1 LTALAHLSGKLPK
14 PPAFVILAAVLATV
28 GTPATP
34 SADPVAATNAGG
46 PRSDRFGIFDV
57 SSDRRTVETLDRLGV
72 GWVRVQRQM
81 GEAGGARRIDRIAS
95 MAGILAE
102 RGIGLWL
109 TVYHRDSTNIL
120 DAGTVGYANATRGGF
135 PPRDGAVYQE
145 RLKRGVGR
153 IVEAHHAAGRDP
165 GRWLVVQIG
174 NEVLPR
180 DVYPPD
186 RKVRF
191 WHGTAEQY
199 LWTLSLGY
207 AAVKAID
214 PAIPVAAAGISSAAL
229 EAIGRDQRRIAAWNE
244 RLLTRGRFDWADVH
258 LRHAITD
265 IPAKMRWV
273 RQFWSDPVAATEM
286 AGPDP
291 RTEPYSEALQ
301 ADDLVERLRTA
312 RSSGVDRLFW
322 ASLVENPHVARV
334 HRREGLIERG
344 TWRLKPA
351 FDAYQHLIETSGE

>member
-1 LTALAHLSGKLPK
+1 MTSLADLFRSLPK
-14 PPAFVILAAVLATV
+14 PPAFVLVAAALATV
-28 GTPATP
+28 GAPATP
-34 SADPVAATNAGG
+34 SADPAAATGAGG

-57 SSDRRTVETLDRLGV
+57 SSDRRTLDRLGV
-72 GWVRVQRQM
+72 GWVRVQWQM
-81 GEAGGARRIDRIAS
+81 GDVKGGRRIDRFAA

-109 TVYHRDSTNIL
+109 TVYHRDPTNIL

-153 IVEAHHAAGRDP
+153 IADALLMAGRDP

-207 AAVKAID
+207 AAVKAVD
-214 PAIPVAAAGISSAAL
+214 PSIPVAAAGISSAAL

-258 LRHAITD
+258 LRHAIAD
-265 IPAKMRWV
+265 IPAKMRWL
-273 RQFWSDPVAATEM
+273 RRFWSGPIAATEM

-291 RTEPYSEALQ
+291 TPRRCRRPTS
-301 ADDLVERLRTA
+301 
-312 RSSGVDRLFW
+312 SSGCGRRRPG
-322 ASLVENPHVARV
+322 ASIGCSGRRWWRTRMSRRSIGAR
-334 HRREGLIERG
+334 
-344 TWRLKPA
+344 A
-351 FDAYQHLIETSGE
+351 